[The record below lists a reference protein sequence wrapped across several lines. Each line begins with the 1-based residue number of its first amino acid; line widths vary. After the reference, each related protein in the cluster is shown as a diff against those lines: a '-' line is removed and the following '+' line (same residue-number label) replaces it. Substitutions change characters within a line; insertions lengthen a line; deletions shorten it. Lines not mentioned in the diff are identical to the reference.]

1 MARKNDPTAPS
12 GILIVDK
19 PAGMTS
25 HDVVSKIRRLART
38 RKVGHAGT
46 LDPMA
51 TGVLVIGLGKATRLL
66 TWITGNDKAYDAT
79 VRFGATTTTEDFEG
93 DLTSA
98 KGCTSLTEDALE
110 NAMRPLRGDIMQVPS
125 SVSAI
130 KIDGKRAHALVREGI
145 EVEIPARPVTILAL
159 ERSGDIRHA
168 SLPIDEA
175 TAASLEAPADLAVC
189 DVDVH
194 AEVSSGTYIRALA
207 RDMGES
213 LGSGAHLTTL
223 RRTRVG
229 AFPLSVAHPLAHL
242 EELVARHE
250 ETAPRDEEGR
260 TPRPELPITSV
271 DDAVATMFTTIT
283 LDEKETK
290 LFSNGQ
296 APRRSSEE
304 VTRLKEQAGEDP
316 IGVIGFDGH
325 TAMGLIRVQGNKLVT
340 VLVFA

>member
-12 GILIVDK
+12 GILIIDK

-25 HDVVSKIRRLART
+25 HDVVAKIRRLART

-93 DLTSA
+93 ELTRA
-98 KGCTSLTEDALE
+98 KGCTSLSEEALE
-110 NAMRPLRGDIMQVPS
+110 EAMAPLRGDIMQVPS

-130 KIDGKRAHALVREGI
+130 KIDGKRAHALVREGV
-145 EVEIPARPVTILAL
+145 EVDIPARPVTILGL
-159 ERSGDIRHA
+159 ERTSDIRL
-168 SLPIDEA
+168 STMPIDEE
-175 TAASLEAPADLAVC
+175 TAASLGVLADLPVC
-189 DVDVH
+189 EVDVH
-194 AEVSSGTYIRALA
+194 VEVSSGTYIRALA
-207 RDMGES
+207 RDMGEA
-213 LGSGAHLTTL
+213 LGVGAHLRAL

-229 AFPLSVAHPLAHL
+229 AFPLSAAHPLSDL
-242 EELVARHE
+242 EELAARHE

-260 TPRPELPITSV
+260 TPRPHLPITSV
-271 DDAVATMFTTIT
+271 DDAVAAMFHTIT
-283 LDEKETK
+283 LNDTET
-290 LFSNGQ
+290 LHFSNGQ
-296 APRRSSEE
+296 APRRDAQEIAQ
-304 VTRLKEQAGEDP
+304 LKAAAGVDP
-316 IGVIGFDGH
+316 IGVIAADGT
-325 TAMGLIRVQGNKLVT
+325 TAMGLIRVEGNKLVT